1 MLESAVIAKENLE
14 KQSVTATSSQEE
26 MKSELE
32 SLRRDYESIKS
43 DFTNLSNEKL
53 ALEAQKDEARKAIPN
68 FIIFNL
74 I

>member
-1 MLESAVIAKENLE
+1 MVKENLE
-14 KQSVTATSSQEE
+14 KQSVAATSSQEE

-32 SLRRDYESIKS
+32 SLRRDYESVKV
-43 DFTNLSNEKL
+43 DLANLSNEKL
-53 ALEAQKDEARKAIPN
+53 ALEAQKDEARKAISN